1 MLTPEQ
7 IEALAI
13 RNAQIDAETR
23 SAVLAARRR
32 KAIRDDP
39 QGYRDCM
46 KAGGTFEPSG
56 DCFYEVDVPHPA
68 PRKRRTL
75 PKAPAKRKRRTLP
88 KVPMAG
94 HVRKSTKTG
103 RKSAKKGQACRRKK
117 TGRFTK
123 CRKSTSR
130 KASRKYDGHFALAG
144 LGYLGQG
151 VGAGVGAAGTAAS
164 YLGSG
169 AGLLGQGIGLLG
181 QGIASPYV
189 APVVGAGLLGYGA
202 KKAIGKSC
210 TIYPY
215 TAECMVGAKLLKE
228 GDQIRDPATGL
239 MHCVNAT
246 DGWYGGKN
254 YEFGKCAATPS
265 SYFAKYF

>member
-1 MLTPEQ
+1 MP
-7 IEALAI
+7 
-13 RNAQIDAETR
+13 
-23 SAVLAARRR
+23 RR
-32 KAIRDDP
+32 A
-39 QGYRDCM
+39 
-46 KAGGTFEPSG
+46 
-56 DCFYEVDVPHPA
+56 
-68 PRKRRTL
+68 
-75 PKAPAKRKRRTLP
+75 
-88 KVPMAG
+88 
-94 HVRKSTKTG
+94 
-103 RKSAKKGQACRRKK
+103 ACRSKK
-117 TGRFTK
+117 SGRFTK

-130 KASRKYDGHFALAG
+130 KASRKSRRATRKSHKATRKSRKATRKYDGHFALPAGLGMG

-169 AGLLGQGIGLLG
+169 AGLLGQGIGLVG

-189 APVVGAGLLGYGA
+189 APVVGAGLVGYGA
-202 KKAIGKSC
+202 KKAIGRSC

-215 TAECMVGAKLLKE
+215 TAQCMVNAKVLNV

-265 SYFAKYF
+265 SYFSKYF